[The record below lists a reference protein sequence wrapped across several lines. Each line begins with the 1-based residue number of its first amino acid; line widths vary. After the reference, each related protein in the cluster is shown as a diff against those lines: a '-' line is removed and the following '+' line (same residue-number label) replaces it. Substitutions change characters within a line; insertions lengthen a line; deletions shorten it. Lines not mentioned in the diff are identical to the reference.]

1 MSSGLSFASTSVW
14 TIILFMALVMG
25 GLLVGNT
32 LKRYIPFLRKSLI
45 PVSVIGGIFL
55 LLVSTVF
62 KFTAGEYLFN
72 LSVFSEGASMTGIE
86 ALEVLTYHC
95 LAVGFIAMTLRKS
108 DNKGK
113 GKGRVNEVINTGITT
128 VSTYLLQGFVGLAI
142 TVVASFMIPTL
153 IKASGI
159 ILSFGF
165 GQGTGQALNYGS
177 IYENEYGFLGGKS
190 FGLTIAALGFL
201 AASIGGVIYL
211 NYHKRKGDIVIR
223 EAASE
228 LNTELVEEDGE
239 VPMVDSIDKLTLQ
252 IALVFICY
260 AITFTIM
267 ILLGSLVGKGLV
279 TTIYGFNFLFG
290 ALSAVIVKEIIK
302 ILRKTNLMHRDYV
315 NNFLLNRIAG
325 FAFDIMIVA
334 GIGAIRVDL
343 IKDYWVVLLILAV
356 VGVLVTFLYIKFVS
370 FKLFPKYAHE
380 QFMVMYGMLT
390 GTASTGVILLREID
404 PSFETPASENIVYQ
418 NFPAILLGFP
428 MMLVAAF
435 CPKSEMSVYITMGV
449 IALYFIVLNI
459 ILFRSVIFKKREKK
473 AAANK

>member
-1 MSSGLSFASTSVW
+1 MSSGLSFASTNVW
-14 TIILFMALVMG
+14 TMIIFLAVILG

-45 PVSVIGGIFL
+45 PVSVIGGVFL
-55 LLVSTVF
+55 LILSTIS
-62 KFTAGEYLFN
+62 KFTLGDYLFDLN
-72 LSVFSEGASMTGIE
+72 AFSEGTSMSGIE
-86 ALEVLTYHC
+86 MLEVMTYHC
-95 LAVGFIAMTLRKS
+95 LAIGFIAMTLRKS

-113 GKGRVNEVINTGITT
+113 TKGRVNEVINTGLTT
-128 VSTYLLQGFVGLAI
+128 VSTYLLQGFFGLAV
-142 TVVASFMIPTL
+142 TVVASFMIPKL

-159 ILSFGF
+159 ILCFGF

-177 IYENEYGFLGGKS
+177 IYENDYGFVGGKS

-201 AASIGGVIYL
+201 AASIGGVLYL
-211 NYHKRKGDIVIR
+211 NYHKKKGDIVIR
-223 EAASE
+223 EVASR
-228 LNTELVEEDGE
+228 LNNEVVEEDGE
-239 VPMVDSIDKLTLQ
+239 VPMVDSIDKITLQ
-252 IALVFICY
+252 IALVFVCY
-260 AITFTIM
+260 ALTFTIM
-267 ILLGSLVGKGLV
+267 SLISDLVGPGLT

-290 ALSAVIVKEIIK
+290 ALSAVIVKELLK
-302 ILRKTNLMHRDYV
+302 LLRKTNLMHRDYV

-343 IKDYWVVLLILAV
+343 IKDYWMVLLILAV
-356 VGVLVTFLYIKFVS
+356 VGVLVSFLYIKFVS
-370 FKLFPKYAHE
+370 FKLFPGYEHE

-404 PSFETPASENIVYQ
+404 PQFDTPASENIVYQ

-435 CPKSEMSVYITMGV
+435 CPKSATSVYITMGV
-449 IALYFIVLNI
+449 IAAYFVVLNI
-459 ILFRSVIFKKREKK
+459 ILFRTKIFKKRTAKEE
-473 AAANK
+473 N

>member
-1 MSSGLSFASTSVW
+1 MSSGLSFASNSVW
-14 TIILFMALVMG
+14 PVIMFIAVIMG

-55 LLVSTVF
+55 LFVSSVL
-62 KFTAGEYLFN
+62 KFTTGEYLFN
-72 LSVFSEGASMTGIE
+72 WSIFCEGTSMSGIE
-86 ALEVLTYHC
+86 MLEIMTYHC
-95 LAVGFIAMTLRKS
+95 LAIGFIAMTLRKS

-113 GKGRVNEVINTGITT
+113 AKGRVSEVVNTGITT
-128 VSTYLLQGFVGLAI
+128 VSTYLLQGFFGLAI
-142 TVVASFMIPTL
+142 TVVASFIIPKL

-159 ILSFGF
+159 ILCFGF

-177 IYENEYGFLGGKS
+177 IYETDYGFIGGKS

-211 NYHKRKGDIVIR
+211 NYHKRKGDIKIR
-223 EAASE
+223 ESVSQ
-228 LNTELVEEDGE
+228 LNQEKVEEEGE

-252 IALVFICY
+252 ISLVFVCY
-260 AITFTIM
+260 AMTYLLM
-267 ILLGSLVGKGLV
+267 YILGNLVGDGLK
-279 TTIYGFNFLFG
+279 TTIYGFNFLLG
-290 ALSAVIVKEIIK
+290 TLSAVIVKEVLK
-302 ILRKTNLMHRDYV
+302 LLRKTNLMHRDYV

-343 IKDYWVVLLILAV
+343 IKDYWVVLLILGL

-370 FKLFPKYAHE
+370 KKLFKNYEHE

-404 PSFETPASENIVYQ
+404 PAFETPASENIVYQ

-435 CPKSEMSVYITMGV
+435 CPKSDIATYITMGV
-449 IALYFIVLNI
+449 IAAYFIVLNI
-459 ILFRSVIFKKREKK
+459 ILFRSLIFKKKTK
-473 AAANK
+473 AAKE

>member
-1 MSSGLSFASTSVW
+1 MSSGLSFASTNVW
-14 TIILFMALVMG
+14 PIILFLAVIMG
-25 GLLVGNT
+25 GLLAGNT
-32 LKRYIPFLRKSLI
+32 IKRYIPFLRKSLI
-45 PVSVIGGIFL
+45 PVSVIGGLFL
-55 LLVSTVF
+55 LFISTVL
-62 KFTAGEYLFN
+62 KFTTGEYLFN
-72 LSVFSEGASMTGIE
+72 FAIFCEGTTMNGIE
-86 ALEVLTYHC
+86 MLEVLTYHC
-95 LAVGFIAMTLRKS
+95 LAIGFIAMTLRKS

-113 GKGRVNEVINTGITT
+113 VKGRVGEVINTGITT
-128 VSTYLLQGFVGLAI
+128 VSTYLLQGFVGLAV
-142 TVVASFMIPTL
+142 TVVASFFIPKL

-159 ILSFGF
+159 ILCFGF

-177 IYENEYGFLGGKS
+177 IYENDYGFIGGKS

-211 NYHKRKGDIVIR
+211 NYHKKKGDIVIR
-223 EAASE
+223 DQVSK

-260 AITFTIM
+260 ALTFAFMVTIAEY
-267 ILLGSLVGKGLV
+267 VGEGLS

-290 ALSAVIVKEIIK
+290 ALSAVIVKEILK
-302 ILRKTNLMHRDYV
+302 LLRKTNLMHRDYV

-343 IKDYWVVLLILAV
+343 IKDYWGVLLILAV
-356 VGVLVTFLYIKFVS
+356 VGVLVTFFYIKFVS
-370 FKLFPKYAHE
+370 FKLFKNYEHE

-404 PSFETPASENIVYQ
+404 PAFETPASENVVYQ

-435 CPKSEMSVYITMGV
+435 CPKSATSVYITMGV

-459 ILFRSVIFKKREKK
+459 ILFRSVIFKKKSKKEEK
-473 AAANK
+473 

>member
-1 MSSGLSFASTSVW
+1 
-14 TIILFMALVMG
+14 
-25 GLLVGNT
+25 
-32 LKRYIPFLRKSLI
+32 
-45 PVSVIGGIFL
+45 
-55 LLVSTVF
+55 
-62 KFTAGEYLFN
+62 
-72 LSVFSEGASMTGIE
+72 
-86 ALEVLTYHC
+86 
-95 LAVGFIAMTLRKS
+95 MTLRKS
-108 DNKGK
+108 DSKGK
-113 GKGRVNEVINTGITT
+113 TKGRVTEVVNTGITT
-128 VSTYLLQGFVGLAI
+128 VSTYLLQGFFGLAI
-142 TVVASFMIPTL
+142 TVVASFIIPKL

-159 ILSFGF
+159 ILCFGF

-177 IYENEYGFLGGKS
+177 IYETDYGFIGGKS

-223 EAASE
+223 ESVSQ
-228 LNTELVEEDGE
+228 LNQEKVEEEGE

-252 IALVFICY
+252 ISLVFVCY
-260 AITFTIM
+260 ALTYLLM
-267 ILLGSLVGKGLV
+267 YLLGNLVGDGLK
-279 TTIYGFNFLFG
+279 TTIYGFNFLLG
-290 ALSAVIVKEIIK
+290 TLSAVIVKEVLK
-302 ILRKTNLMHRDYV
+302 LLRKTNLMHRDYV

-343 IKDYWVVLLILAV
+343 IKDYWVVLLILGV

-370 FKLFPKYAHE
+370 FKLFKNYEHE

-435 CPKSEMSVYITMGV
+435 CPKSDMATYITMGV

-459 ILFRSVIFKKREKK
+459 ILFRSLIFKKRKK
-473 AAANK
+473 EVKE

>member
-128 VSTYLLQGFVGLAI
+128 VSTYLLQGFIGLAI

-267 ILLGSLVGKGLV
+267 ILLGKLVGKGLV

-473 AAANK
+473 AAAN

>member
-1 MSSGLSFASTSVW
+1 MSSGLSFASNSVW
-14 TIILFMALVMG
+14 PVIMFIAVIMG

-55 LLVSTVF
+55 LFVSSVM
-62 KFTAGEYLFN
+62 KFTTGEYLFN
-72 LSVFSEGASMTGIE
+72 LKIFCEGTSMTGIE
-86 ALEVLTYHC
+86 MLEIMTYHC
-95 LAVGFIAMTLRKS
+95 LAIGFIAMTLRKS

-113 GKGRVNEVINTGITT
+113 AKGRVSEVVNTGITT
-128 VSTYLLQGFVGLAI
+128 VSTYLLQGFFGLAI
-142 TVVASFMIPTL
+142 TVVASFIIPKL

-159 ILSFGF
+159 ILCFGF

-177 IYENEYGFLGGKS
+177 IYETDYGFLGGKS

-211 NYHKRKGDIVIR
+211 NYHKRKGDIKIR
-223 EAASE
+223 ESVSQ
-228 LNTELVEEDGE
+228 LNLEKVEEEGE

-252 IALVFICY
+252 ISLVFVCY
-260 AITFTIM
+260 ALTYLLM
-267 ILLGSLVGKGLV
+267 YLLGNLVGDGLK
-279 TTIYGFNFLFG
+279 TTIYGFNFLLG
-290 ALSAVIVKEIIK
+290 TLSAVIVKEVLK
-302 ILRKTNLMHRDYV
+302 LLRKTNLMHRDYV

-343 IKDYWVVLLILAV
+343 IKDYWVVLLILGV

-370 FKLFPKYAHE
+370 FKLFKNYEHE

-435 CPKSEMSVYITMGV
+435 CPKSDVATYITMGV

-459 ILFRSVIFKKREKK
+459 ILFRSLIFKKRTK
-473 AAANK
+473 AAKE

>member
-1 MSSGLSFASTSVW
+1 MSSGLSFASTNVW

-55 LLVSTVF
+55 LLVSTIF

-72 LSVFSEGASMTGIE
+72 LPVFSEGASMTGIE

-223 EAASE
+223 EAAAQ

-260 AITFTIM
+260 ASTFTIM
-267 ILLGSLVGKGLV
+267 IILGKLVGKGLV
-279 TTIYGFNFLFG
+279 TTICGFNFLFG

-356 VGVLVTFLYIKFVS
+356 VGVLVTFLYIKLVS

-404 PSFETPASENIVYQ
+404 PAFETPASENIVYQ

-435 CPKSEMSVYITMGV
+435 CPKSSTSVYITMGV

-459 ILFRSVIFKKREKK
+459 ILFRSVLFKKREKK
-473 AAANK
+473 AAANR

>member
-1 MSSGLSFASTSVW
+1 MSSGLSFASNSVW
-14 TIILFMALVMG
+14 PVIMFIAVIMG

-32 LKRYIPFLRKSLI
+32 LKRYIPFLKKSLI

-55 LLVSTVF
+55 LFVSSVL
-62 KFTAGEYLFN
+62 KFTTGEYLFN
-72 LSVFSEGASMTGIE
+72 WSIFCEGNSMTGIE
-86 ALEVLTYHC
+86 MLEIMTYHC
-95 LAVGFIAMTLRKS
+95 LAIGFIAMTLRKS
-108 DNKGK
+108 DSKGK
-113 GKGRVNEVINTGITT
+113 TKGRVTEVVNTGITT
-128 VSTYLLQGFVGLAI
+128 VSTYLLQGFFGLAI
-142 TVVASFMIPTL
+142 TVVASFIIPKL

-159 ILSFGF
+159 ILCFGF

-177 IYENEYGFLGGKS
+177 IYETDYGFIGGKS

-223 EAASE
+223 ESVSQ
-228 LNTELVEEDGE
+228 LNQEKVEEEGE

-252 IALVFICY
+252 ISLVFVCY
-260 AITFTIM
+260 ALTYLLM
-267 ILLGSLVGKGLV
+267 YILGNLVGDGLK
-279 TTIYGFNFLFG
+279 TTIYGFNFLLG
-290 ALSAVIVKEIIK
+290 TLSAVIVKEVLK
-302 ILRKTNLMHRDYV
+302 LLRKTNLMHRDYV

-343 IKDYWVVLLILAV
+343 IKDYWVVLLILGV

-370 FKLFPKYAHE
+370 FKLFKNYEHE

-435 CPKSEMSVYITMGV
+435 CPKSDMATYITMGV

-459 ILFRSVIFKKREKK
+459 ILFRSLIFKKRKK
-473 AAANK
+473 EVKE

>member
-1 MSSGLSFASTSVW
+1 MSSGLSFASNSVW
-14 TIILFMALVMG
+14 PVIMFIAVIMG

-32 LKRYIPFLRKSLI
+32 LKRYIPFLKKSLI

-55 LLVSTVF
+55 LFVSSVL
-62 KFTAGEYLFN
+62 KFTTGEYLFN
-72 LSVFSEGASMTGIE
+72 WAIFCEGTSMTGIE
-86 ALEVLTYHC
+86 MLEIMTYHC
-95 LAVGFIAMTLRKS
+95 LAIGFIAMTLRKS
-108 DNKGK
+108 DSKGK
-113 GKGRVNEVINTGITT
+113 TKGRVTEVVNTGITT
-128 VSTYLLQGFVGLAI
+128 VSTYLLQGFFGLAI
-142 TVVASFMIPTL
+142 TVVASFIIPKL

-159 ILSFGF
+159 ILCFGF

-177 IYENEYGFLGGKS
+177 IYETDYGFIGGKS

-223 EAASE
+223 ESVSQ
-228 LNTELVEEDGE
+228 LNQEKVEEEGE

-252 IALVFICY
+252 ISLVFVCY
-260 AITFTIM
+260 ALTYLLM
-267 ILLGSLVGKGLV
+267 YILGNLVGDGLK
-279 TTIYGFNFLFG
+279 TTIYGFNFLLG
-290 ALSAVIVKEIIK
+290 TLSAVIVKEVLK
-302 ILRKTNLMHRDYV
+302 LLRKTNLMHRDYV

-343 IKDYWVVLLILAV
+343 IKDYWVVLLILGV

-370 FKLFPKYAHE
+370 FKLFKNYEHE

-435 CPKSEMSVYITMGV
+435 CPKSDMATYITMGV

-459 ILFRSVIFKKREKK
+459 ILFRSLIFKKRKK
-473 AAANK
+473 EVKE